1 MSVTLDTWT
10 KYIVFQVFIAVIV
23 ISNVY
28 INEVAG
34 PILGFNIYNPDK
46 KEITEFTRI
55 ELQLYANTIWMI
67 NALKSVTM
75 IVISISQ
82 IDIALL
88 RVIYGEIMSW
98 FTIRM
103 LLLEKKFTKEDTPL
117 EYEMIPPDE
126 V

>member
-10 KYIVFQVFIAVIV
+10 KYIVFQVFIAVIE